1 MLSGIL
7 PAAAF
12 KSKRFAAKISSAA
25 ASRLSAIASSARF
38 FSSASAVLT
47 DFFAALARASCFCV
61 FDMGFLF

>member
-47 DFFAALARASCFCV
+47 DFFCRFGKGKLFLCV
-61 FDMGFLF
+61 